1 MKKIIIFI
9 IALIIPVCG
18 SATEQIPDILIWK
31 GDTSYIFAAPLERH
45 SDINSLRSKLFGEKE
60 ADTHTG
66 CGRGYMAEWS
76 IIEDEIFLTNIFSC
90 QYYQDSIKS
99 DLKTLFGDKC
109 KDGRVKAD
117 WITGDFTVPKGK
129 ILQRILFGSH
139 FYEFEVVLTFK
150 EGALIAYKEY
160 DNTKTRISKFIQN
173 QDSLNKFIYSNV
185 DWSKVPDLKDK
196 TIRVLITI
204 HSGATSKADT
214 IFVARASDN
223 EFLTQEALRVA
234 KLIPEWD
241 VYYRLGEVHKQI
253 YTLPINFNEKN
264 RAKYCPNRTQ

>member
-1 MKKIIIFI
+1 MKKIILFI

-18 SATEQIPDILIWK
+18 TATEQAPDKLIWK
-31 GDTSYIFAAPLERH
+31 GDTLSIFSSPLKLH
-45 SDINSLRSKLFGEKE
+45 KDINLLRSRLFGDKKVETNT
-60 ADTHTG
+60 A

-76 IIEDEIFLTNIFSC
+76 IFEDEIYLTNIFSC

-150 EGALIAYKEY
+150 EGDLIAYKEY

-185 DWSKVPDLKDK
+185 DWSRVPDLNDK

-264 RAKYCPNRTQ
+264 RAKYSLNRTK